1 MSITTFFHDD
11 GDEIDIRRAFEF
23 DSLQAIMPYCPI
35 HFSHRRTLSSASTY
49 THASTTFLKWQ
60 KCSIWALRVIELI

>member
-35 HFSHRRTLSSASTY
+35 HFSHRRTLSSASTLMLLQ
-49 THASTTFLKWQ
+49 HSSSGKSVPFGLLG
-60 KCSIWALRVIELI
+60 S